1 MTIRD
6 LMLYHYKG
14 YEIHIDLTTL
24 RYSCQLPGQAR
35 GEITGLAT
43 EAQCQ
48 DAIDA
53 LLEPTRKPTDEPQA
67 A

>member
-14 YEIHIDLTTL
+14 YEIHIDLHTL
-24 RYSCQLPGQAR
+24 ECSCQLPGQP
-35 GEITGLAT
+35 GERTVYT
-43 EAQCQ
+43 SEQQCQ

-53 LLEPTRKPTDEPQA
+53 LLAREPTNEPPA